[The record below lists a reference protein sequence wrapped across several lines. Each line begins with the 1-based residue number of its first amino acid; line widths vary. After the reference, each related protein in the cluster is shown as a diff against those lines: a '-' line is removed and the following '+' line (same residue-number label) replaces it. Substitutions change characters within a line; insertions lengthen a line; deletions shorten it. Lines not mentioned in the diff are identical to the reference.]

1 MNSMSKIYKTT
12 PEFLLSMNEV
22 NAIPITPYVP
32 IENRLCQIK
41 KQIILDMFKSRH
53 YIINSIDSG
62 LLNRWISW
70 KNIVT
75 LKGKI

>member
-1 MNSMSKIYKTT
+1 MSKIYKTT